1 MGTKRLSSNTKQT
14 LRTRCDRPGYN
25 QSFTLQKSS
34 LDIAASELQPHAHF
48 SYFDDRILIQYNFPD
63 SVLLPSLLDN
73 VLHHHKNYLLT
84 GHGPAKISRLLG
96 PVV

>member
-1 MGTKRLSSNTKQT
+1 M
-14 LRTRCDRPGYN
+14 
-25 QSFTLQKSS
+25 QKSS

-73 VLHHHKNYLLT
+73 VLHHHKN
-84 GHGPAKISRLLG
+84 
-96 PVV
+96 